1 MSNRYLRTALELT
14 RSLRVMSILLPTA
27 FFSALDRGITGS
39 DPTALLTDELRT
51 HLLRFSRGT
60 AVILL
65 VMYV

>member
-1 MSNRYLRTALELT
+1 
-14 RSLRVMSILLPTA
+14 MSILLPTA

-65 VMYV
+65 VMWV